1 MRYVVWSSLP
11 VEQADGSYVA
21 VEQVEVTRTD
31 RKVAEEDRAIIQD
44 ILHRKARVQEE
55 GKSRAGDV

>member
-1 MRYVVWSSLP
+1 MRYVVWSALP

-44 ILHRKARVQEE
+44 ILHRKSWVQEE
-55 GKSRAGDV
+55 GK